1 MSNELLAED
10 WDEFSPYE
18 WSEGDLPSQNLAEST
33 TGFTAPEVPYVDS
46 SNSSPQVTPLE
57 ATTGESPDPSLLAT
71 PESVE
76 SDFEPDLFPSEA
88 LELDQEHAIHLTAVS
103 PEELAMPGEPTV
115 LDDDPFVEM
124 QWDEPTDSLT
134 EEITPSPESRFDSEL
149 FPEQTHDLE
158 PGEADSTE
166 ATTPSEQVQEESSQN
181 SPETTPS
188 PDASSEDVVPVPPEV
203 ALNSEQ
209 PDAITS
215 EGTTSDEN
223 QPSNTLP
230 ESPQPVDSNP
240 SENSP
245 PPEPFTSEQPN
256 NERLE

>member
-1 MSNELLAED
+1 
-10 WDEFSPYE
+10 
-18 WSEGDLPSQNLAEST
+18 
-33 TGFTAPEVPYVDS
+33 
-46 SNSSPQVTPLE
+46 
-57 ATTGESPDPSLLAT
+57 
-71 PESVE
+71 
-76 SDFEPDLFPSEA
+76 
-88 LELDQEHAIHLTAVS
+88 
-103 PEELAMPGEPTV
+103 TV

-158 PGEADSTE
+158 PGEAES
-166 ATTPSEQVQEESSQN
+166 ANAINPSEEQQEESAHSA
-181 SPETTPS
+181 SETTAS
-188 PDASSEDVVPVPPEV
+188 SDASEDVVSVPVEA

-209 PDAITS
+209 PDEIAS
-215 EGTTSDEN
+215 ERTTSDEN